1 MEKTCSDLFGEAT
14 GTALKTLKR
23 DFGNPILISHAKLT
37 LLFDQSQIKNYDIPP
52 TFPLTT

>member
-37 LLFDQSQIKNYDIPP
+37 LLFDQSQIKNADMISLQR
-52 TFPLTT
+52 FH